1 MIGILMFFSAL
12 LMLLIGFPVAFTFA
26 AVSVFFGLIAG
37 IVEVYSNGGFDI
49 SLISGLSEGLVEG
62 IAMFDYMPF
71 RIFAIQQ
78 NTILMAI
85 PMFIFM
91 GIVLQKT
98 GLAEKLLESMGFL
111 FGEIRG
117 GIAISTVLVGSLLA
131 ASTGVVGASVV
142 AMGVISLPVMLKYKY
157 NTELATGTICAS
169 GTLGQIIPPSIV
181 LIILGDVFQVPVGDL
196 FRAAIW
202 PGLALIISY
211 ILYILIISYFKKE
224 MAPIIPPDPKRG
236 SKKKQVIR
244 ALVDII
250 PSLTLILLVLGSIFM
265 GVATP
270 TESSAVGCIGA
281 LLLAV
286 IYRTFKIKMVEEAA
300 LESVKI
306 TSMVFAILIGA
317 TSFSMVFSYTGGEE
331 IVAEFLTNLPGDDK
345 WAFILFTMLS
355 ILLLGFF
362 IDFVEI
368 SYIIVP
374 ILIPIAEALN
384 VNPVWFAIL
393 IAMNLQTSF
402 LTPPFGFSLFYL
414 KGVAPENV
422 STLQIYKG
430 VVPFIMIQIII
441 LILVAFYPGIFG
453 MSTSLGL

>member
-1 MIGILMFFSAL
+1 MIGIVMFFTAL
-12 LMLLIGFPVAFTFA
+12 FMLLIGFPVAFTFA

-37 IVEVYSNGGFDI
+37 IVEIYSYGGFDAGF
-49 SLISGLSEGLVEG
+49 LAGLAEGITEG

-71 RIFAIQQ
+71 RIFSIQQ

-111 FGEIRG
+111 FGEVRG
-117 GIAISTVLVGSLLA
+117 GVAISTVLVGSLLA

-157 NTELATGTICAS
+157 KTELATGTICAA

-196 FRAAIW
+196 FSAAVW
-202 PGLALIISY
+202 PGLMLVAAYIIF
-211 ILYILIISYFKKE
+211 ILIISFVKKD
-224 MAPIIPPDPKRG
+224 MAPAIPADPTRG
-236 SKKKQVIR
+236 NKSKQVKE
-244 ALVDII
+244 ALIAII
-250 PSLTLILLVLGSIFM
+250 PSLSLIILVLGSIFA

-270 TESSAVGCIGA
+270 TESSAVGCLGA
-281 LLLAV
+281 LGLALM
-286 IYRTFKIKMVEEAA
+286 YRSFSIQMVKEAA

-306 TSMVFAILIGA
+306 TSMVFGILIGA
-317 TSFSMVFSYTGGEE
+317 TAFSMVFSYTGGED
-331 IVAEFLTNLPGDDK
+331 IVHDFMTNLPGDEK
-345 WAFILFTMLS
+345 WGFIIFTMLA
-355 ILLLGFF
+355 ILILGFF

-374 ILIPIAEALN
+374 ILVPIAEHLGI
-384 VNPVWFAIL
+384 NPVWFAIL

-414 KGVAPENV
+414 KGVAPPSV
-422 STLQIYKG
+422 QTIQVYKG
-430 VVPFIMIQIII
+430 VLPFIGIQIIVLAI
-441 LILVAFYPGIFG
+441 LAVYPELFGITPILE
-453 MSTSLGL
+453 

>member
-1 MIGILMFFSAL
+1 MIGISMFFTAL
-12 LMLLIGFPVAFTFA
+12 LLLLIGFPVAFTFA
-26 AVSVFFGLIAG
+26 AVAVLFGMIAG
-37 IVEVYSNGGFDI
+37 IVEIYSYGGFDAG
-49 SLISGLSEGLVEG
+49 LLSGLMEGLDEG
-62 IAMFDYMPF
+62 VAMFGYMPY

-142 AMGVISLPVMLKYKY
+142 AMGVISLPVMMKYKY
-157 NTELATGTICAS
+157 STELATGTICAS

-196 FRAAIW
+196 FKAAIW
-202 PGLALIISY
+202 PGLTLVAAYII
-211 ILYILIISYFKKE
+211 YILIVSYLKKDV
-224 MAPIIPPDPKRG
+224 APAIPADPSRG
-236 SKKKQVIR
+236 SKKKQVFK
-244 ALVDII
+244 ALIDII
-250 PSLTLILLVLGSIFM
+250 PSLTLIILVLGSIF
-265 GVATP
+265 GGIATP
-270 TESSAVGCIGA
+270 TESSAVGSIGA
-281 LLLAV
+281 VGLALM
-286 IYRTFKIKMVEEAA
+286 YNTFSIDMIKTAA
-300 LESVKI
+300 QESVKI

-317 TSFSMVFSYTGGEE
+317 TAFSMVFSYTGGEE
-331 IVAEFLTNLPGDDK
+331 IVTEFMNNLPGDNK
-345 WAFILFTMLS
+345 TSFILFTMLA
-355 ILLLGFF
+355 ILILGFF

-374 ILIPIAEALN
+374 IIVPIAAALGI
-384 VNPVWFAIL
+384 NPVWFAIL

-414 KGVAPENV
+414 KGVAPPSV
-422 STLQIYKG
+422 STMQIYRG
-430 VVPFIMIQIII
+430 VIPFIIIQIVVLGI
-441 LILVAFYPGIFG
+441 LAFYPQFFGIDS
-453 MSTSLGL
+453 MI